1 MIENQTL
8 EISGYR
14 SQLKEVEETI
24 SGLHNTIVNLKSIPN
39 NKLSVEDINK
49 LQLKMLE
56 LQTAN
61 TDLNKEIEHLIK
73 AETVSERASETNDN
87 NIVELERLLSEKTNE
102 GEYFQESC
110 DNFEGKMQGNCKIL
124 TNEALLF
131 WVRTDIN
138 WASLSVIRRQAYRRC
153 ASEQ

>member
-73 AETVSERASETNDN
+73 AETVSE
-87 NIVELERLLSEKTNE
+87 
-102 GEYFQESC
+102 
-110 DNFEGKMQGNCKIL
+110 
-124 TNEALLF
+124 
-131 WVRTDIN
+131 
-138 WASLSVIRRQAYRRC
+138 
-153 ASEQ
+153 

>member
-1 MIENQTL
+1 MIENQTR

-56 LQTAN
+56 LQTGN

-110 DNFEGKMQGNCKIL
+110 DNFEGKMQGNSKIL
-124 TNEALLF
+124 TNEALLS

-138 WASLSVIRRQAYRRC
+138 
-153 ASEQ
+153 